1 MCREGVAPRARRA
14 EGLGMLDVVATAS
27 VSGSCWASYE
37 SVGVIADAIRQRME
51 NHIVA
56 DAIGPAAGPSVTR
69 HRGSLPS
76 EQCRCRY
83 H

>member
-1 MCREGVAPRARRA
+1 MPKGVGAGGVSP
-14 EGLGMLDVVATAS
+14 EGLRLLDVVATAS

-76 EQCRCRY
+76 EQCR
-83 H
+83 

>member
-1 MCREGVAPRARRA
+1 
-14 EGLGMLDVVATAS
+14 MLDVVATAS

-76 EQCRCRY
+76 EQCR
-83 H
+83 